1 MKTLSISIVN
11 RICKHMAS
19 KKVAKITISDVAR
32 VAGVSVTTVSR
43 VLNGEKYV
51 REDKKQAVLKASAK
65 LEYQPNL
72 YARSLAGDR
81 SYLVGLLFDEAPSGE
96 YLSGMQRGAMR
107 QCKDA
112 GLHVVVE
119 HFDKT
124 ASLDEIESFLTK
136 LKLSGAI
143 LTPPACDN
151 KILLAALEKKK
162 VPTAR
167 ISPSAD
173 YKGMPSVKIDDYD
186 AARQMTEHLISLGH
200 KDIGFIVGDP
210 EHADSRDRL
219 KAFRNTMAA
228 ANLTVQEQWIQ
239 TGGYL
244 FETGLNAALKI
255 LKQPIRPTA
264 IFASNDDMAAAV
276 IVVADRLRIGVPEQL
291 SVAGFDDI
299 PLASALSPALTT
311 IKQPVEEMAKIAA
324 SLLIDMQS
332 GKDSD
337 VETPIILGV
346 EFINRG
352 STAPV
357 SEK

>member
-1 MKTLSISIVN
+1 
-11 RICKHMAS
+11 MAS
-19 KKVAKITISDVAR
+19 EKISKITISDVAR

-51 REDKKQAVLKASAK
+51 RADKKKAVMDAAAK
-65 LEYQPNL
+65 LEYQPNV

-107 QCKDA
+107 RCKDA

-119 HFDKT
+119 HFDKA

-151 KILLAALEKKK
+151 QILLAALNKKR

-167 ISPSAD
+167 IAPNAE
-173 YKGMPSVKIDDYD
+173 YPGMPSVKIDDYS

-200 KDIGFIVGDP
+200 REIGFIMGDP
-210 EHADSRDRL
+210 EHADSRNRL
-219 KAFRNTMAA
+219 KAFRDTMEA
-228 ANLTVQEQWIQ
+228 ANLPVNEKWIQ
-239 TGGYL
+239 IGGYL
-244 FETGLNAALKI
+244 FDGGLQAATDI
-255 LKQPIRPTA
+255 LKHSSRPTA

-276 IVVADRLRIGVPEQL
+276 IVMAHRLKIDVPGKL

-311 IKQPVEEMAKIAA
+311 IRQPVEEMARIAA
-324 SLLIDMQS
+324 GLLIDMQS

-337 VETPIILGV
+337 IATPVVLDV
-346 EFINRG
+346 EFIRRG

-357 SEK
+357 PEN